1 MRRTIVLA
9 LAILFGCTTMQK
21 QKSEPG
27 KPDDLNFHNLQVLP
41 QNISHDELIKTMR
54 IFARSLGTKCEHCH
68 VQTNAQAGESAKPE
82 FDFPNDAKPEKKIA
96 RTMIRMVRK
105 INGDYVSTIKD
116 RKQDVTCMT
125 CHRGKVIPEVPVVTI
140 EPPPAPPA
148 EH

>member
-1 MRRTIVLA
+1 MTLVM
-9 LAILFGCTTMQK
+9 GCTTMQK

-54 IFARSLGTKCEHCH
+54 IFARSLGTNCAHCH

-105 INGDYVSTIKD
+105 INDDYVSTIKD

-125 CHRGKVIPEVPVVTI
+125 CHRGKVIPEVPVVNG
-140 EPPPAPPA
+140 EAQQQAP
-148 EH
+148 H

>member
-9 LAILFGCTTMQK
+9 LAIVLGCTTVQK

-27 KPDDLNFHNLQVLP
+27 KPDDLHFHNLQVLP

-68 VQTNAQAGESAKPE
+68 VQTAETPKPE
-82 FDFPNDAKPEKKIA
+82 LDFPNDAKPEKKIA
-96 RTMIRMVRK
+96 RTMLRMVHK

-116 RKQDVTCMT
+116 RKQEVTCMT
-125 CHRGKVIPEVPVVTI
+125 CHRGKVIPDVPVVSG
-140 EPPPAPPA
+140 ESQPQPPPPA

>member
-9 LAILFGCTTMQK
+9 LALIVALVIGCTTMQK

-54 IFARSLGTKCEHCH
+54 IFARSLGTNCAHCH
-68 VQTNAQAGESAKPE
+68 VQTAETPKPE
-82 FDFPNDAKPEKKIA
+82 FDFPSDAKPEKKIA

-125 CHRGKVIPEVPVVTI
+125 CHRGRVIPEVPVI
-140 EPPPAPPA
+140 SLEPPAPAPP
-148 EH
+148 H